1 MQDLKL
7 KLEINMEAE
16 LYKLIAALF
25 SDSENTQ
32 ILCSIYENE
41 VTTDAIPN
49 LLNLTKDEVIKKL
62 ELLYNKFLIKRRQK
76 GNGIAYSLVNPK
88 VCDYILMLRDSIE
101 TRR

>member
-1 MQDLKL
+1 MKL

-41 VTTDAIPN
+41 VTMDAIPD

-76 GNGIAYSLVNPK
+76 GNGIAYSLVNP
-88 VCDYILMLRDSIE
+88 
-101 TRR
+101 

>member
-16 LYKLIAALF
+16 LYKLITGLF
-25 SDSENTQ
+25 SDSGNIQ

-41 VTTDAIPN
+41 VTAYAIAD
-49 LLNLTKDEVIKKL
+49 LLNLTKDEVMKKL

-76 GNGIAYSLVNPK
+76 GNGIAYSLVNP
-88 VCDYILMLRDSIE
+88 
-101 TRR
+101 